1 MRRSTRGLIALANV
15 ATVAAV
21 IAIWEA
27 DSEATAS
34 YLSRPSAILSAIKTW
49 LTNSTL
55 LGYIP
60 VTLEEAA
67 LGMVIAVAAAI
78 TIASLL
84 ASSSYAA
91 GILEPFMALGNA
103 APRIALAPLFL
114 LIFGT
119 ELKSKVIF
127 VATAVVFIPF
137 FSIFRALTSVD
148 RDILN
153 NARCLGAKR
162 LWIVRDV
169 YIPAITSSVVASLR
183 VTVAFSLLTAIL
195 AEYLASQAG
204 IGYEIQEAQN
214 NLQADYAMAGVV
226 IIALIA
232 VAIDMAL
239 RLLERR
245 ALVWRDPS

>member
-1 MRRSTRGLIALANV
+1 MKPWVRGLVVLADV

-21 IAIWEA
+21 IAAWQS
-27 DSEATAS
+27 DSAQVAS
-34 YLSRPSAILSAIKTW
+34 YISKPSAILSAIKVW

-67 LGMVIAVAAAI
+67 LGMVVAVAAA
-78 TIASLL
+78 TVIATLL
-84 ASSSYAA
+84 ASSRYAA
-91 GILEPFMALGNA
+91 EIMEPFMALGNA
-103 APRIALAPLFL
+103 VPRIALAPLFL
-114 LIFGT
+114 LVFGT

-137 FSIFRALTSVD
+137 FSIFRALTTVD
-148 RDILN
+148 ENILN
-153 NARCLGAKR
+153 NARCLGVRR
-162 LWIVRDV
+162 LGMIREV
-169 YIPAITSSVVASLR
+169 YVPSVTSSVIASLR

-204 IGYEIQEAQN
+204 IGYEIQQAQN
-214 NLQADYAMAGVV
+214 NLQADYALAGVV

-232 VAIDMAL
+232 VLVDVAL
-239 RLLERR
+239 RLFERR

>member
-1 MRRSTRGLIALANV
+1 MRLWVKGLIALADV

-21 IAIWEA
+21 IAIWQS
-27 DSEATAS
+27 DSAQTAS
-34 YLSRPSAILSAIKTW
+34 YLSRPSDILSAIKVW
-49 LTNSTL
+49 LTNATL

-67 LGMVIAVAAAI
+67 LGMVIALAAA
-78 TIASLL
+78 TVIASLL
-84 ASSSYAA
+84 ASSAFAA
-91 GILEPFMALGNA
+91 EIFEPFMALGNA

-137 FSIFRALTSVD
+137 FSIFRALTTVD

-162 LWIVRDV
+162 FWMVRDV

-195 AEYLASQAG
+195 AEYLASQEG
-204 IGYEIQEAQN
+204 IGYEIQQAQN
-214 NLQADYAMAGVV
+214 NSQANYAMAGVV

-232 VAIDMAL
+232 VCIDMAL

-245 ALVWRDPS
+245 ALVWRDPA

>member
-1 MRRSTRGLIALANV
+1 MRSWVRGLVIVADV
-15 ATVAAV
+15 ATVAAI
-21 IAIWEA
+21 IAAWQA
-27 DSEATAS
+27 DSAQVAS
-34 YLSRPSAILSAIKTW
+34 YLSRPSDIASAIKTW

-67 LGMVIAVAAAI
+67 LGMVIAVAAA
-78 TIASLL
+78 TVIAALL
-84 ASSSYAA
+84 ASFRPAA
-91 GILEPFMALGNA
+91 EIMEPFMALGNA
-103 APRIALAPLFL
+103 VPRIALAPLFL
-114 LIFGT
+114 LVFGT

-137 FSIFRALTSVD
+137 FSIFRALTTVD
-148 RDILN
+148 KNILD
-153 NARCLGAKR
+153 NARCLGVKR
-162 LWIVRDV
+162 FGMIREV
-169 YIPAITSSVVASLR
+169 YVPAVTSSVTASLR

-204 IGYEIQEAQN
+204 IGYEIQQAQN
-214 NLQADYAMAGVV
+214 NLQANYAMAGVI

-232 VAIDMAL
+232 VLIDVAL
-239 RLLERR
+239 RLFERR

>member
-1 MRRSTRGLIALANV
+1 MRSWVRGLVIVADV
-15 ATVAAV
+15 ATVAAIIV
-21 IAIWEA
+21 AWQA
-27 DSEATAS
+27 DSAQVAS
-34 YLSRPSAILSAIKTW
+34 YLSRPSDIASAIKTW

-67 LGMVIAVAAAI
+67 LGMVIAVAAA
-78 TIASLL
+78 TVIAALL
-84 ASSSYAA
+84 AASRPAA
-91 GILEPFMALGNA
+91 EIMEPFMALGNA
-103 APRIALAPLFL
+103 VPRIALAPLFL
-114 LIFGT
+114 LVFGT

-137 FSIFRALTSVD
+137 FSIFRALTTVD
-148 RDILN
+148 KNILD
-153 NARCLGAKR
+153 NARCLGVKR
-162 LWIVRDV
+162 FGMIREV
-169 YIPAITSSVVASLR
+169 YVPAVTSSVIASLR

-204 IGYEIQEAQN
+204 IGYEIQQAQN
-214 NLQADYAMAGVV
+214 NLQANYAMAGVI

-232 VAIDMAL
+232 VLIDVAL
-239 RLLERR
+239 RLFERR